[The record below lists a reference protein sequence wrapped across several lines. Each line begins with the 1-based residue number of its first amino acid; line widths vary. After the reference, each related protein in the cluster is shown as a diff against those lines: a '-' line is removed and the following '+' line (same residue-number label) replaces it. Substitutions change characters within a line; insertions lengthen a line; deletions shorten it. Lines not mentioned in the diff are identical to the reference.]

1 VASLGHL
8 AVGMAAARAY
18 GTPRPGRRAT
28 LAAIL
33 FWSAISFLPDAD
45 VVGFG
50 LGVRY
55 EDEWGHRGA
64 THSLLFSVAVGAAI
78 GLAAPL
84 FGRPRLRTGLIASLV
99 LVSHA
104 LLDTLTNGGL
114 GCALLWPFDRSRYF
128 APWTPIPVSPIGL
141 SFLSPYGLFVA
152 MTEVLLFAPLLWLA
166 LRSPRAGYARS
177 GTRRRLVPA
186 LLIAVWAVGLWLFL
200 SGDPVREW
208 VVRRV
213 LRDDTEFTP
222 GFSEDR
228 LDAVERG
235 QSASDVR
242 SRLGAPFHEFLLYE
256 DGPDTC
262 TAVRINGDVV
272 AMAQPIDRCATRGVR
287 AGQTRA
293 AVLQAL
299 GAPRETC
306 WVYSRPP
313 DRGYFRGRGVCFTD
327 DRVSMVVRRW
337 IRD

>member
-1 VASLGHL
+1 
-8 AVGMAAARAY
+8 MAAARAY

-141 SFLSPYGLFVA
+141 SFLSAYGLFVA
-152 MTEVLLFAPLLWLA
+152 MTELLLFAPLFWLA
-166 LRSPRAGYARS
+166 LRPRRPAHTGSA
-177 GTRRRLVPA
+177 TRWRLVPA
-186 LLIAVWAVGLWLFL
+186 LLITVWVVGLWLFL
-200 SGDPVREW
+200 SGDPVRER
-208 VVRRV
+208 VVRLV
-213 LRDDTEFTP
+213 LRDNTEFAP
-222 GFSEDR
+222 GFSEAR

-256 DGPDTC
+256 DRLETC
-262 TAVRINGDVV
+262 VVVRIGREVV
-272 AMAQPIDRCATRGVR
+272 VMAQPIDPCARRGVR
-287 AGQTRA
+287 PGLRRTE
-293 AVLQAL
+293 VLQAL

-306 WVYSRPP
+306 WAYSRPP
-313 DRGYFRGRGVCFTD
+313 DGGYFRARGVCFTG
-327 DRVSMVVRRW
+327 DRVRTVVRQW
-337 IRD
+337 VRD